1 MVNVDIDS
9 KIYEKLKEKVKND
22 KVKYPSVK
30 FLVHK
35 LIMEKMDET
44 KGL

>member
-9 KIYEKLKEKVKND
+9 RIYEKLKEKVKND
-22 KVKYPSVK
+22 KVKYPSVN

-35 LIMEKMDET
+35 MIMEKIDDEM
-44 KGL
+44 